1 LNEFAKPK
9 KPGRNDPCPCGS
21 GKKFKRCHGDLDLLD
36 RSAAASPAIHGVL
49 ARAAAARVQRE
60 RQQGLGQPIISTYAS
75 GHRVVAV
82 KNRLMQSK
90 KWKTFFDFLGDY
102 IKTVIGPEWGT
113 AEIKKPFEDR
123 HPILQWYHKIA
134 EHQRTCVVEGSV
146 SPISMTGAMAAYLHL
161 AYDLYSLAHNA
172 ELQAKLIARLRDPN
186 NFSGAWYE
194 VQVAAILIRAGFKL
208 EFEDEDDRRT
218 SHCEFTATS
227 QQTGKKFSV
236 EAKKT
241 EGKLR
246 PMRLLHKAL
255 KKHANH
261 RRIVFIDLNT
271 PDPTIGTSEP
281 KLLFNARASLRRYEQ
296 FDPASRELPEAYVFL
311 TNCPW
316 AHRID
321 ALTPGSPVL
330 VEGFR
335 IAHFKDGV
343 EFGSLHDALEARS
356 QHIEMHDLMKSIR
369 DHSEIPSTFDGEL
382 PEVAFGEISNR
393 VLIGE
398 RCKVTIDNVEV
409 SGTVTSAT
417 IAEPERDIVFSLQL
431 DDGRSVIS
439 RRPMSEM
446 EIDIWR
452 RHPDTFF
459 GVVGQRTN
467 RVDTTIE
474 MYDFLWSS
482 YCQTPKDKLLGFL
495 TNAPDFSELTQ
506 LDQPALARLYCERL
520 ATQIIAKKQTLIS
533 PAAPS
538 S

>member
-1 LNEFAKPK
+1 MI
-9 KPGRNDPCPCGS
+9 D
-21 GKKFKRCHGDLDLLD
+21 
-36 RSAAASPAIHGVL
+36 
-49 ARAAAARVQRE
+49 
-60 RQQGLGQPIISTYAS
+60 GQVS
-75 GHRVVAV
+75 V
-82 KNRLMQSK
+82 
-90 KWKTFFDFLGDY
+90 
-102 IKTVIGPEWGT
+102 GP
-113 AEIKKPFEDR
+113 
-123 HPILQWYHKIA
+123 
-134 EHQRTCVVEGSV
+134 
-146 SPISMTGAMAAYLHL
+146 MTGAMAAYMHL
-161 AYDLYSLAHNA
+161 AYDLYSLDHNA
-172 ELQAKLIARLRDPN
+172 ELQKKLIARLRDPS

-194 VQVAAILIRAGFKL
+194 IQVAAMLVRAGFKL

-227 QQTGKKFSV
+227 HQTEQKFSV

-255 KKHANH
+255 MKHALH

-271 PDPTIGTSEP
+271 PDPTTGTTEP
-281 KLLFNARASLRRYEQ
+281 RLLCNARASLRRYEQ
-296 FDPASRELPEAYVFL
+296 RDPASRELPEAYVFF

-316 AHRID
+316 AHLLD
-321 ALTPGSPVL
+321 VPASGSPVL
-330 VEGFR
+330 AEGFQ
-335 IAHFKDGV
+335 IPYFKAGV
-343 EFGSLHDALEARS
+343 EFVSLHDALEART

-398 RCKVTIDNVEV
+398 RCNVIIDNLEV
-409 SGTVTSAT
+409 SGIVTSAT
-417 IAEPERDIVFSLQL
+417 IAEPEREIILAIQL

-439 RRPMSEM
+439 KRAMLEQ

-467 RVDTTIE
+467 RVETTIE

-482 YCQTPKDKLLGFL
+482 YCKTPKEKLLGL
-495 TNAPDFSELTQ
+495 LAKAPDASELSQ

-520 ATQIIAKKQTLIS
+520 ATQIFAKS
-533 PAAPS
+533 RR
-538 S
+538 